1 MSAAL
6 RQRRSRAAHSL
17 ATHERRAQLGWDDLA
32 AWPEWADGADEVSE
46 IDRPAAVAALALRAG
61 AVWHAAALRRC
72 IHGPTLKRLQQCLGD
87 DTLQA
92 VVSATVIDT
101 TVIDTIGG
109 DTAAA
114 DTAPL
119 PEPGRVQAWLQ
130 AQGAEVML
138 AALPSPLLRV
148 ALRER
153 LWPKAL
159 QQLPSPGTQAAAHAL
174 QRALLLPLSLSLPWP
189 RSLPTAEAR

>member
-92 VVSATVIDT
+92 VVIDT
-101 TVIDTIGG
+101 VSATVIDTIGG

-159 QQLPSPGTQAAAHAL
+159 QQLPSPGTQAAAQAL
-174 QRALLLPLSLSLPWP
+174 QRARLLPLPLP

>member
-32 AWPEWADGADEVSE
+32 AWPDWADGNNGADETQP
-46 IDRPAAVAALALRAG
+46 PAAVSALALRVG

-72 IHGPTLKRLQQCLGD
+72 IHGPTLKCLQHSLGD

-92 VVSATVIDT
+92 LT
-101 TVIDTIGG
+101 GG
-109 DTAAA
+109 DSDSAAA
-114 DTAPL
+114 DTVPL
-119 PEPGRVQAWLQ
+119 PESGQVHDWLQ
-130 AQGAEVML
+130 AQGAEEML

-159 QQLPSPGTQAAAHAL
+159 QQLPSPGTQAAAQAL
-174 QRALLLPLSLSLPWP
+174 QRALLLPLSLSLPLP

>member
-92 VVSATVIDT
+92 VVIDT
-101 TVIDTIGG
+101 VSATVIDTIGG

-159 QQLPSPGTQAAAHAL
+159 QQLPSPGTQAAAQAL
-174 QRALLLPLSLSLPWP
+174 QRARLLPLSPPLPLP